1 MVIQELDFGI
11 LGKDLKAIVY
21 SLECELM
28 VWLSVCILAAVHRE

>member
-28 VWLSVCILAAVHRE
+28 VWLSVCISATAHSE